1 MFDKIFNKDK
11 RLYSLITIAGV
22 IGFLASF
29 LQMIEK
35 VELLKN
41 PNSALFCNINAVF
54 SCTNI
59 LNVWQSSVFGFPN
72 SLMCIAFFAILMT
85 AGLIGWTGST
95 MDKKLRLVFMGLAW
109 FFVGFG
115 FWYLWQSIFVVGAL
129 CIFCIICYGAVLVIS
144 GSWLRLN
151 HKDMRLNKTYRHF
164 LEKAI
169 TKNYDVFFWLLIA
182 IIITFEAVIKFV
194 H

>member
-1 MFDKIFNKDK
+1 MFAKIFNKDK
-11 RLYSLITIAGV
+11 GLYTLITLAGV

-29 LQMIEK
+29 LQIIEK
-35 VELLKN
+35 IELLKN
-41 PNSALFCNINAVF
+41 LNSILFCNINSVF

-72 SLMCIAFFAILMT
+72 SLMCIIFFIIMMT
-85 AGLIGWTGST
+85 AGIIGWTGSA
-95 MDKKLRLVFMGLAW
+95 MDKKLRLVFMGMAW

-129 CIFCIICYGAVLVIS
+129 CIFCILCYGAVLVIS

-151 HKDMRLNKTYRHF
+151 HNDMKLNKTYRHF

-169 TKNYDVFFWLLIA
+169 AKNYDIVFWLLIA
-182 IIITFEAVIKFV
+182 IAITFEAVIKFV
-194 H
+194 Y

>member
-1 MFDKIFNKDK
+1 MFKN
-11 RLYSLITIAGV
+11 RLKKEKGLYAIITMAGV

-29 LQMIEK
+29 LQMMEK
-35 VELLKN
+35 IELLKN
-41 PNSALFCNINAVF
+41 PNTALFCNINAVF

-72 SLMCIAFFAILMT
+72 SLMCISFFAFMIT
-85 AGLIGWTGST
+85 AGLVGWTGGT
-95 MDKKLRLVFMGLAW
+95 INDKLRIVLMGFAW

-129 CIFCIICYGAVLVIS
+129 CIFCIFCYGAVLTIS

-151 HKDMRLNKTYRHF
+151 HGDFKLKKHYQYLLDKSI
-164 LEKAI
+164 K
-169 TKNYDVFFWLLIA
+169 KNYDIVFWLLIA
-182 IIITFEAVIKFV
+182 IVITFEAVIKFV